1 MAARI
6 LNDEEQLAFAH
17 TAYAIR
23 YAKIDT
29 RPAFAP
35 EKMLEARRAAD
46 AAPTL
51 WHTFNRCQ
59 ESALTGGIAYRS
71 RTQRLVQT
79 RRIRN
84 IREDVRINT
93 ALWQA
98 ACRILES

>member
-1 MAARI
+1 MNTFSFSEI
-6 LNDEEQLAFAH
+6 DELHRQ
-17 TAYAIR
+17 T
-23 YAKIDT
+23 
-29 RPAFAP
+29 PAV
-35 EKMLEARRAAD
+35 
-46 AAPTL
+46 TL

-84 IREDVRINT
+84 IREGVRINT